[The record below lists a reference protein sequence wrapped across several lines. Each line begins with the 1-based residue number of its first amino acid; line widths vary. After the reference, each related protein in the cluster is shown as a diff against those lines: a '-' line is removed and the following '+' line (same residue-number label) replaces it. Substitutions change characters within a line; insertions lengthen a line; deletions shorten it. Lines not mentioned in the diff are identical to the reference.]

1 MINNFFGVILRGIGT
16 VSDLEYKSVA
26 VGFQVSAET
35 NKLLTEAAERS
46 RRPKAKEAELRLTD
60 HLRNFPDIATEGRR
74 FKGDGTKG

>member
-1 MINNFFGVILRGIGT
+1 M
-16 VSDLEYKSVA
+16 SEPKYKSVS

-60 HLRNFPDIATEGRR
+60 HLINFPDIATPGRR
-74 FKGDGTKG
+74 FGHQKDSQK